1 MGAIIRNN
9 PAEVVARWQKAIQ
22 ITAAD
27 AALAVN
33 RQKTR
38 ILERTAKGLDVE
50 GRAFAPYS
58 RKGPYYH
65 YPNGRA
71 GSSFTDRQN
80 KSAAARLFRA
90 LKPGGAPKWAG
101 GIRKTRTGKGLV
113 FDSYAA
119 FKRWLGRTAVDLRG
133 PRAPHMLQALVVKV
147 AGAGAAIVK
156 EARIGLYGKEAARA
170 DGHQRGTGRLPKRKF
185 LGASADDRKIMI
197 GELMDR
203 IKARMGVR

>member
-1 MGAIIRNN
+1 MGATIKND
-9 PAEVVARWQKAIQ
+9 PVAIVKRWQKAIQ
-22 ITAAD
+22 VTAAD
-27 AALAVN
+27 AALVVN

-38 ILERTAKGLDVE
+38 ILERTARGLDVE

-65 YPNGRA
+65 YPTKAG
-71 GSSFTDRQN
+71 GSSFTERQ
-80 KSAAARLFRA
+80 KKAAAGRLFRA

-101 GIRKTRTGKGLV
+101 GMRKTRTGKGLA

-156 EARIGLYGKEAARA
+156 EARIGIYGKEAARA

-185 LGASADDRKIMI
+185 LGASAADRKAMI
-197 GELMDR
+197 GELMAR
-203 IKARMGVR
+203 IKARIGVR